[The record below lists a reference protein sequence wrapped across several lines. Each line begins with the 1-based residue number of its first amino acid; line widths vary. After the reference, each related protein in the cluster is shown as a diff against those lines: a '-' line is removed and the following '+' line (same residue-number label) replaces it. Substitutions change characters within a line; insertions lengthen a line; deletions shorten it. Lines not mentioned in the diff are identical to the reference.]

1 MHINNDIEI
10 FFTQL
15 QYFAFNQVAPWLFK
29 VLGDFQDLLISKIG
43 QKTTT
48 FQLLKDF

>member
-1 MHINNDIEI
+1 MHINNDIDI
-10 FFTQL
+10 FFTQM
-15 QYFAFNQVAPWLFK
+15 QSSGSNQVAPWLFK
-29 VLGDFQDLLISKIG
+29 ILGDFQDLLISKIG